1 MAEFRRPCL
10 THAATSSSWSSW
22 SPLVFWADCLFMH
35 VDHSGFYE
43 IDSGIKT
50 GIYSFFRGGLALA
63 GTIPKPTGSKQQVV
77 NLINSYSVVWRP
89 YSMSARYWLQAVPTT
104 TSRALHPQTD
114 LKTASGGTGTR
125 NGRHE

>member
-1 MAEFRRPCL
+1 MSSLRIVLAPSAYDPNVGGIEELTRQLASKLAERSNNP
-10 THAATSSSWSSW
+10 
-22 SPLVFWADCLFMH
+22 
-35 VDHSGFYE
+35 
-43 IDSGIKT
+43 
-50 GIYSFFRGGLALA
+50 
-63 GTIPKPTGSKQQVV
+63 
-77 NLINSYSVVWRP
+77 YSVVWRP